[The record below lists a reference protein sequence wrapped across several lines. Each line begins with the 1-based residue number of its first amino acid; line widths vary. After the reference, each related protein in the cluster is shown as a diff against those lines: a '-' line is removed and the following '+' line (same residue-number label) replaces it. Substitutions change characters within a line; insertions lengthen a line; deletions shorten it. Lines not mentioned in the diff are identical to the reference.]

1 MREFDDRAVST
12 TVGYTLSLGISALLI
27 SGLLIAGGGFL
38 QDQRVTST
46 RSELTVIG
54 HQIAA
59 DIASADR
66 LVGTDASN
74 IRVQR
79 NLPDRV
85 TGSAYTVEVVT
96 SGETHLLLT
105 SAEPEVTVRVDV
117 QTQFISNGLEAT
129 SVDGGDI
136 QVAFEENDPADDTDN
151 TLVVSNV

>member
-12 TVGYTLSLGISALLI
+12 TVGYALSLGISALLI

-85 TGSAYTVEVVT
+85 TGSAYTVAVVT
-96 SGETHLLLT
+96 SGETHLRLT

-117 QTQFISNGLEAT
+117 EAQFAPGGLEQT

-136 QVAFEENDPADDTDN
+136 EVVYNPDGDDE
-151 TLVVSNV
+151 LVVRNV

>member
-85 TGSAYTVEVVT
+85 TGSAYTVTVVT
-96 SGETHLLLT
+96 SGETHLRLT

-117 QTQFISNGLEAT
+117 EAQFAPGGLEQT

-136 QVAFEENDPADDTDN
+136 EVVYNPDGDDE
-151 TLVVSNV
+151 LVVRNV

>member
-12 TVGYTLSLGISALLI
+12 TVGYALSLGISALLI

-38 QDQRVTST
+38 QDQRVSST

-54 HQIAA
+54 HQVAA

-66 LVGTDASN
+66 LVGTDATN

-85 TGSAYTVEVVT
+85 TGSAYTVTV
-96 SGETHLLLT
+96 ETPPDVGNSHLVLT
-105 SAEPEVTVRVDV
+105 SAEPEVTIRIDIQVEFAGDIE
-117 QTQFISNGLEAT
+117 QTA
-129 SVDGGDI
+129 VDGGEVEVVYDSG
-136 QVAFEENDPADDTDN
+136 ADE
-151 TLVVSNV
+151 LVVRNV